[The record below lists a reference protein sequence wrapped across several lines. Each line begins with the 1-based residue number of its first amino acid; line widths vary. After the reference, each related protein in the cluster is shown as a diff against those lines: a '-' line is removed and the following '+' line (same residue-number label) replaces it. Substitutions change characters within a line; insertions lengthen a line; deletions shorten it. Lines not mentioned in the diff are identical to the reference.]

1 MSEVL
6 RSSLNLLKPP
16 PNLSVSDWADK
27 FRILSPEGSSEAGK
41 FEVSR
46 AVFQKEIMD
55 VCADP
60 SVQEVVVMSCS
71 QVGKTETLL
80 NTIGYY
86 IAYEPAPILMVQ
98 PTLEMARS
106 WSQDRLSTMIRDT
119 PIITQKVADA
129 KSRDAGNTTL
139 HKTFEGG
146 HITAC
151 GANSPASLAS
161 RPIKIVL
168 CDEVD
173 RYPTTAGAEGDPV
186 LLAKRRSAT
195 FWDSKLV
202 MTSTPT
208 VSGASR
214 IESAYESSD
223 QRQFYVPCLHCKH
236 FHILEWK
243 NVVFDKEYTHNA
255 HLICPKCKKKIDNQD
270 RIQII
275 SKGYWKAK
283 QKFAGVAGFHLS
295 GLYSPWISLQEA
307 VDEFL
312 KAKKM
317 PETLRVFINTYLG
330 ESWEDAGERIDDFEL
345 YKRREKYN
353 VPEEV
358 VLITAGVDI
367 QDDRIEMEVVGWGL
381 DEESWS
387 LDYIRIYGDPS
398 APNIWQEL
406 DTHLSKTYECE
417 DKTQMTIVST
427 CIDSGHH
434 TNQVYKFCKPRLAR
448 RVFAIKGQGGEGKT
462 IIGRSTR
469 NNIIRCP
476 LFPVGVDT
484 CKELIYSRLNIK
496 NSGAGYCHFPLKYDE
511 EYFRQL
517 TAEKIVTKYRRG
529 FKKREWVLT
538 RSRNEALDCRVYAL
552 ASLTVLN
559 ADLQMLA
566 KQKLQ
571 TQKNENVN
579 LSRLRNLNKKG
590 NFVSSW
596 KD

>member
-1 MSEVL
+1 
-6 RSSLNLLKPP
+6 
-16 PNLSVSDWADK
+16 
-27 FRILSPEGSSEAGK
+27 
-41 FEVSR
+41 
-46 AVFQKEIMD
+46 MD
-55 VCADP
+55 VWADP
-60 SVQEVVVMSCS
+60 SVNEVVVMSCS

-106 WSQDRLSTMIRDT
+106 WSQDRLSTMVRDT
-119 PIITQKVADA
+119 PIIKNKVADV
-129 KSRDAGNTTL
+129 KSRDSGNTTL

-173 RYPTTAGAEGDPV
+173 RYPSTAGAEGDPV

-208 VSGASR
+208 VAGVSR
-214 IESAYESSD
+214 IEKAYENSD
-223 QRQFYVPCLHCKH
+223 MRKFHVPCIHCKE

-243 NVVFDKEYTHNA
+243 NVKWEKDRPDTAVIE
-255 HLICPKCKKKIDNQD
+255 CPNCKKTMDNAD
-270 RIQII
+270 RIRSI
-275 SKGYWKAK
+275 SKGHWKA
-283 QKFAGVAGFHLS
+283 QNKFNGIAGFHLS

-307 VDEFL
+307 ATEFL
-312 KAKKM
+312 TAKKM

-330 ESWEDAGERIDDFEL
+330 ESWEDEGERIDDLGLF
-345 YKRREKYN
+345 KRREEYTT

-358 VLITAGVDI
+358 LVITAGVDI

-398 APNIWQEL
+398 APNIWNDL
-406 DTHLSKTYECE
+406 DTHLSKTYEDMRIISC
-417 DKTQMTIVST
+417 

-448 RVFAIKGQGGEGKT
+448 RVFAIKGQAGEGKT
-462 IIGRSTR
+462 IIGRPSK
-469 NNIIRCP
+469 NNIMRCP

-484 CKELIYSRLNIK
+484 AKELIYSRLNIQ
-496 NSGAGYCHFPLKYDE
+496 NAGAGYCHFPMTYDE

-529 FKKREWVLT
+529 FKRREWILM
-538 RSRNEALDCRVYAL
+538 RSRNEALDCRVYSLAAL
-552 ASLTVLN
+552 SGLT
-559 ADLQMLA
+559 ADLKMLS
-566 KQKLQ
+566 KNKKLQ
-571 TQKNENVN
+571 DQKRTKVN
-579 LSRLRNLNKKG
+579 PSRLRNQKKRG

-596 KD
+596 EN

>member
-1 MSEVL
+1 M
-6 RSSLNLLKPP
+6 
-16 PNLSVSDWADK
+16 
-27 FRILSPEGSSEAGK
+27 
-41 FEVSR
+41 
-46 AVFQKEIMD
+46 MD

-106 WSQDRLSTMIRDT
+106 WSQDRLSTMVRDT
-119 PIITQKVADA
+119 PIITNKVADA

-173 RYPTTAGAEGDPV
+173 RYPSTAGAEGDPV

-195 FWDSKLV
+195 FWDSKLI

-208 VSGASR
+208 VQGASR
-214 IESAYESSD
+214 IERAYENSD
-223 QRQFYVPCLHCKH
+223 QRRFYVPCIHCK
-236 FHILEWK
+236 FSHIFEWK
-243 NVVFDKEYTHNA
+243 NVIFDKDYLHNTH
-255 HLICPKCKKKIDNQD
+255 LVCPKCKGKIDNAD
-270 RIQII
+270 RIRSI
-275 SKGYWKAK
+275 SKGVWKASE
-283 QKFAGVAGFHLS
+283 KFTGIAGFHLS
-295 GLYSPWISLQEA
+295 GLYSPWISLEEA
-307 VDEFL
+307 VKEFL
-312 KAKKM
+312 TAKKM
-317 PETLRVFINTYLG
+317 PETLRVFVNTYLG
-330 ESWEDAGERIDDFEL
+330 ESWEDEGERIDDLGLF
-345 YKRREKYN
+345 KRKEEYT

-398 APNIWQEL
+398 APNIWNEL
-406 DTHLSKTYECE
+406 DTHLTKTYN
-417 DKTQMTIVST
+417 DMRIVSC

-448 RVFAIKGQGGEGKT
+448 RIFAIKGTSGDGKT
-462 IIGRSTR
+462 IVGRSSR
-469 NNIIRCP
+469 NNIMRCP

-484 CKELIYSRLNIK
+484 AKELIYSRLNIQ
-496 NSGAGYCHFPLKYDE
+496 NAGAGYCHFPMKYDE

-529 FKKREWVLT
+529 FKRREWVLT

-559 ADLQMLA
+559 ADLKMLA
-566 KQKLQ
+566 N
-571 TQKNENVN
+571 QKNKTKENPQ
-579 LSRLRNLNKKG
+579 RLRNQTKKG

-596 KD
+596 KN

>member
-1 MSEVL
+1 
-6 RSSLNLLKPP
+6 
-16 PNLSVSDWADK
+16 
-27 FRILSPEGSSEAGK
+27 
-41 FEVSR
+41 
-46 AVFQKEIMD
+46 MD
-55 VCADP
+55 ACADP
-60 SVQEVVVMSCS
+60 SISEVVVMSCS

-80 NTIGYY
+80 NAIGYY

-106 WSQDRLSTMIRDT
+106 WSQDRLATMVRDT
-119 PIITQKVADA
+119 PIITKKVADV

-173 RYPTTAGAEGDPV
+173 RYPSTAGAEGDPV

-195 FWDSKLV
+195 FWDSKLI

-214 IESAYESSD
+214 IESAYENSD
-223 QRQFYVPCLHCKH
+223 QRKYYVPCIKCKH

-243 NVVFDKEYTHNA
+243 NVIFEKDYTEKA
-255 HLICPKCKKKIDNQD
+255 HLVCPKCKKKIDNQD
-270 RIQII
+270 RIQMIG
-275 SKGYWKAK
+275 KGHWKAH
-283 QKFAGVAGFHLS
+283 QKFMGVAGFHLS

-317 PETLRVFINTYLG
+317 PETLRVFVNTYLG
-330 ESWEDAGERIDDFEL
+330 ESWEDVGERIDDFQL
-345 YKRREKYN
+345 YKRREKYT

-358 VLITAGVDI
+358 ILITAGVDI
-367 QDDRIEMEVVGWGL
+367 QDDRIEVEVVGWGL

-387 LDYIRIYGDPS
+387 LDYIRINGDPS
-398 APNIWQEL
+398 APNIWADL
-406 DTHLSKTYECE
+406 DMHLSKTYDCD
-417 DKTQMTIVST
+417 DKTQMRIVST

-434 TNQVYKFCKPRLAR
+434 TNQVYKFCKSRLAR

-469 NNIIRCP
+469 NNIMRCP

-484 CKELIYSRLNIK
+484 CKELIYSRLNIQ
-496 NSGAGYCHFPLKYDE
+496 NAGAGYCHFPLKYDE

-529 FKKREWVLT
+529 FKRREWVLM

-552 ASLTVLN
+552 ASLSILN
-559 ADLQMLA
+559 ADLKMLA
-566 KQKLQ
+566 RQKKLQ
-571 TQKNENVN
+571 TQKGGNVN
-579 LSRLRNLNKKG
+579 PNRLRKHQKKG
-590 NFVSSW
+590 SFVSSW

>member
-1 MSEVL
+1 MSDVI

-16 PNLSVSDWADK
+16 PSLTVSAWADK
-27 FRILSPEGSSEAGK
+27 FRVLSPEGSSEAGK
-41 FEVSR
+41 FETSR

-106 WSQDRLSTMIRDT
+106 WSQDRLSTMVRDT
-119 PIITQKVADA
+119 PIITNKVADA

-161 RPIKIVL
+161 RPIKIVM

-173 RYPTTAGAEGDPV
+173 RYPSTAGSEGDPV

-195 FWDSKLV
+195 FWDSKLI

-214 IESAYESSD
+214 IERAYENSD
-223 QRQFYVPCLHCKH
+223 QRKFYVPCIHCKYS
-236 FHILEWK
+236 HIFEWK
-243 NVVFDKEYTHNA
+243 NVIFDKEYLHNA
-255 HLICPKCKKKIDNQD
+255 HLVCPKCKGKIDNAD
-270 RIQII
+270 RIRSIA
-275 SKGYWKAK
+275 KGVWKASE
-283 QKFAGVAGFHLS
+283 KFTGIAGFHLS
-295 GLYSPWISLQEA
+295 GLYSPWISLEEA
-307 VDEFL
+307 AKEFL
-312 KAKKM
+312 SAKKM
-317 PETLRVFINTYLG
+317 PETLRVFVNTYLG
-330 ESWEDAGERIDDFEL
+330 ESWEDEGERIDDLGLF
-345 YKRREKYN
+345 KRKEEYT
-353 VPEEV
+353 VPDEV

-387 LDYIRIYGDPS
+387 LDYLRIYGDPS
-398 APNIWQEL
+398 APNIWNEL
-406 DTHLSKTYECE
+406 DTHLSKTYNDMRIISC
-417 DKTQMTIVST
+417 

-448 RVFAIKGQGGEGKT
+448 RIFAIKGQAGDAKT
-462 IIGRSTR
+462 IVGRSSR
-469 NNIIRCP
+469 NNIMRCP

-484 CKELIYSRLNIK
+484 AKELIYSRLNIQ
-496 NSGAGYCHFPLKYDE
+496 NAGAGYCHFPMKYDE
-511 EYFRQL
+511 EYFKQL

-529 FKKREWVLT
+529 FKRREWVLT

-559 ADLQMLA
+559 ADLKMLA
-566 KQKLQ
+566 KQKAQ
-571 TQKNENVN
+571 TKKNP
-579 LSRLRNLNKKG
+579 SRLRDRNKKG

-596 KD
+596 KN

>member
-1 MSEVL
+1 ML

-16 PNLSVSDWADK
+16 PSLSVSAWADK
-27 FRILSPEGSSEAGK
+27 FRVLSPEGSSEAGR
-41 FEVSR
+41 FETSR
-46 AVFQKEIMD
+46 AVFQKEMMD

-106 WSQDRLSTMIRDT
+106 WSQDRLSTMVRDT
-119 PIITQKVADA
+119 PIITNKVADA

-173 RYPTTAGAEGDPV
+173 RYPSTAGAEGDPV

-195 FWDSKLV
+195 FWDSKLI

-208 VSGASR
+208 VQGASR
-214 IESAYESSD
+214 IERAYENSD
-223 QRQFYVPCLHCKH
+223 QRRFYVPCIHCK
-236 FHILEWK
+236 FSHIFEWK
-243 NVVFDKEYTHNA
+243 NVIFDKDYLHNTH
-255 HLICPKCKKKIDNQD
+255 LVCPKCKGKIDNAD
-270 RIQII
+270 RIRSI
-275 SKGYWKAK
+275 SKGVWKASE
-283 QKFAGVAGFHLS
+283 KFTGIAGFHLS
-295 GLYSPWISLQEA
+295 GLYSPWISLEEA
-307 VDEFL
+307 VKEFL
-312 KAKKM
+312 TAKKM
-317 PETLRVFINTYLG
+317 PETLRVFVNTYLG
-330 ESWEDAGERIDDFEL
+330 ESWEDEGERIDDLGLF
-345 YKRREKYN
+345 KRKEEYT

-398 APNIWQEL
+398 APNIWNEL
-406 DTHLSKTYECE
+406 DTHLTKTYN
-417 DKTQMTIVST
+417 DMRIVSC

-448 RVFAIKGQGGEGKT
+448 RIFAIKGTSGDGKT
-462 IIGRSTR
+462 IVGRSSR
-469 NNIIRCP
+469 NNIMRCP

-484 CKELIYSRLNIK
+484 AKELIYSRLNIQ
-496 NSGAGYCHFPLKYDE
+496 NAGAGYCHFPMKYDE

-529 FKKREWVLT
+529 FKRREWVLT

-559 ADLQMLA
+559 ADLKMLA
-566 KQKLQ
+566 N
-571 TQKNENVN
+571 QKNKTKENPQ
-579 LSRLRNLNKKG
+579 RLRNQTKKG

-596 KD
+596 KN

>member
-16 PNLSVSDWADK
+16 PSLTVSAWADK
-27 FRILSPEGSSEAGK
+27 FRVLSPEGSSEAGK
-41 FEVSR
+41 FETSR

-106 WSQDRLSTMIRDT
+106 WSQDRLSTMVRDT
-119 PIITQKVADA
+119 PIITNKVADA

-173 RYPTTAGAEGDPV
+173 RYPSTAGAEGDPV

-195 FWDSKLV
+195 FWDSKLI

-214 IESAYESSD
+214 IERAYENSD
-223 QRQFYVPCLHCKH
+223 QRKFYVPCIHCKH
-236 FHILEWK
+236 SHIFEWK
-243 NVVFDKEYTHNA
+243 NVIFDKEYLHNA
-255 HLICPKCKKKIDNQD
+255 HLVCPKCKGKIDNAD
-270 RIQII
+270 RIRSIA
-275 SKGYWKAK
+275 KGVWKASE
-283 QKFAGVAGFHLS
+283 KFTGIAGFHLS
-295 GLYSPWISLQEA
+295 GLYSPWISLEEA
-307 VDEFL
+307 AKEFL
-312 KAKKM
+312 SAKKM
-317 PETLRVFINTYLG
+317 PETLRVFVNTYLG
-330 ESWEDAGERIDDFEL
+330 ESWEDEGERIDDLGLF
-345 YKRREKYN
+345 KRKEEYT
-353 VPEEV
+353 VPDEV

-387 LDYIRIYGDPS
+387 LDYLRIYGDPS
-398 APNIWQEL
+398 APNIWNEL
-406 DTHLSKTYECE
+406 DTHLSKTYNDMRIISC
-417 DKTQMTIVST
+417 

-448 RVFAIKGQGGEGKT
+448 RIFAIKGQAGDAKT
-462 IIGRSTR
+462 IVGRSSR
-469 NNIIRCP
+469 NNIMRCP

-484 CKELIYSRLNIK
+484 AKELIYSRLNIQ
-496 NSGAGYCHFPLKYDE
+496 NAGAGYCHFPMKYDE
-511 EYFRQL
+511 EYFKQL

-529 FKKREWVLT
+529 FKRREWVLT

-559 ADLQMLA
+559 ADLKMLA
-566 KQKLQ
+566 KQKAQ
-571 TQKNENVN
+571 TKKNP
-579 LSRLRNLNKKG
+579 SRLRDRNKKG

-596 KD
+596 KN

>member
-1 MSEVL
+1 MSDVI

-16 PNLSVSDWADK
+16 PSLTVSAWADK
-27 FRILSPEGSSEAGK
+27 FRVLSPEGSSEAGK
-41 FEVSR
+41 FETSR

-106 WSQDRLSTMIRDT
+106 WSQDRLSTMVRDT
-119 PIITQKVADA
+119 PIITNKVADA

-161 RPIKIVL
+161 RPIKIVM

-173 RYPTTAGAEGDPV
+173 RYPSTAGSEGDPV

-195 FWDSKLV
+195 FWDSKLI

-214 IESAYESSD
+214 IERAYENSD
-223 QRQFYVPCLHCKH
+223 QRKFYVPCIHCKYS
-236 FHILEWK
+236 HIFEWK
-243 NVVFDKEYTHNA
+243 NVIFDKEYLHNA
-255 HLICPKCKKKIDNQD
+255 HLVCPKCKGKIDNAD
-270 RIQII
+270 RIRSIA
-275 SKGYWKAK
+275 KGVWKASE
-283 QKFAGVAGFHLS
+283 KFTGIAGFHLS
-295 GLYSPWISLQEA
+295 GLYSPWISLEEA
-307 VDEFL
+307 AKEFL
-312 KAKKM
+312 SAKKM
-317 PETLRVFINTYLG
+317 PETLRVFVNTYLG
-330 ESWEDAGERIDDFEL
+330 ESWEDEGERIDDLGLF
-345 YKRREKYN
+345 KRKEEYT

-387 LDYIRIYGDPS
+387 LDYLRIYGDPS
-398 APNIWQEL
+398 APNIWNEL
-406 DTHLSKTYECE
+406 DTHLSKTYNDMRIISC
-417 DKTQMTIVST
+417 

-448 RVFAIKGQGGEGKT
+448 RIFAIKGQAGDAKT
-462 IIGRSTR
+462 IVGRSSR
-469 NNIIRCP
+469 NNIMRCP

-484 CKELIYSRLNIK
+484 AKELIYSRLNIQ
-496 NSGAGYCHFPLKYDE
+496 NAGAGYCHFPMKYDE
-511 EYFRQL
+511 EYFKQL

-529 FKKREWVLT
+529 FKRREWVLT

-559 ADLQMLA
+559 ADLKMLA
-566 KQKLQ
+566 KQKAQ
-571 TQKNENVN
+571 TKKNP
-579 LSRLRNLNKKG
+579 SRLRDRNKKG

-596 KD
+596 KN

>member
-1 MSEVL
+1 MTEGMSEVL

-16 PNLSVSDWADK
+16 PSLTVSAWADK
-27 FRILSPEGSSEAGK
+27 FRVLSPEGSSEAGK
-41 FEVSR
+41 FETSR

-106 WSQDRLSTMIRDT
+106 WSQDRLSTMVRDT
-119 PIITQKVADA
+119 PIITNKVADA

-161 RPIKIVL
+161 RPIKIVM

-173 RYPTTAGAEGDPV
+173 RYPSTAGSEGDPV

-195 FWDSKLV
+195 FWDSKLI

-214 IESAYESSD
+214 IERAYENSD
-223 QRQFYVPCLHCKH
+223 QRKFYVPCIHCKYS
-236 FHILEWK
+236 HIFEWK
-243 NVVFDKEYTHNA
+243 NVIFDKEYLHNA
-255 HLICPKCKKKIDNQD
+255 HLVCPKCKGKIDNAD
-270 RIQII
+270 RIRSIA
-275 SKGYWKAK
+275 KGVWKASE
-283 QKFAGVAGFHLS
+283 KFTGIAGFHLS
-295 GLYSPWISLQEA
+295 GLYSPWISLEEA
-307 VDEFL
+307 AKEFL
-312 KAKKM
+312 SAKKM
-317 PETLRVFINTYLG
+317 PETLRVFVNTYLG
-330 ESWEDAGERIDDFEL
+330 ESWEDEGERIDDLGLF
-345 YKRREKYN
+345 KRKEEYT
-353 VPEEV
+353 VPDEV

-387 LDYIRIYGDPS
+387 LDYLRIYGDPS
-398 APNIWQEL
+398 APNIWNEL
-406 DTHLSKTYECE
+406 DTHLSKTYNDMRIISC
-417 DKTQMTIVST
+417 

-448 RVFAIKGQGGEGKT
+448 RIFAIKGQAGDAKT
-462 IIGRSTR
+462 IVGRSSR
-469 NNIIRCP
+469 NNIMRCP

-484 CKELIYSRLNIK
+484 AKELIYSRLNIQ
-496 NSGAGYCHFPLKYDE
+496 NAGAGYCHFPMKYDE
-511 EYFRQL
+511 EYFKQL

-529 FKKREWVLT
+529 FKRREWVLT

-559 ADLQMLA
+559 ADLKMLA
-566 KQKLQ
+566 KQKAQ
-571 TQKNENVN
+571 TKKNP
-579 LSRLRNLNKKG
+579 SRLRDRNKKG

-596 KD
+596 KN

>member
-16 PNLSVSDWADK
+16 PSLTVSAWADK
-27 FRILSPEGSSEAGK
+27 FRVLSPEGSSEAGK
-41 FEVSR
+41 FETSR

-106 WSQDRLSTMIRDT
+106 WSQDRLSTMVRDT
-119 PIITQKVADA
+119 PIITNKVADA

-161 RPIKIVL
+161 RPIKIVM

-173 RYPTTAGAEGDPV
+173 RYPSTAGSEGDPV

-195 FWDSKLV
+195 FWDSKLI

-214 IESAYESSD
+214 IERAYENSD
-223 QRQFYVPCLHCKH
+223 QRKFYVPCIHCKYS
-236 FHILEWK
+236 HIFEWK
-243 NVVFDKEYTHNA
+243 NVIFDKEYLHNA
-255 HLICPKCKKKIDNQD
+255 HLVCPKCKGKIDNAD
-270 RIQII
+270 RIRSIA
-275 SKGYWKAK
+275 KGVWKASE
-283 QKFAGVAGFHLS
+283 KFTGIAGFHLS
-295 GLYSPWISLQEA
+295 GLYSPWISLEEA
-307 VDEFL
+307 VKEFL
-312 KAKKM
+312 SAKKM
-317 PETLRVFINTYLG
+317 PETLRVFVNTYLG
-330 ESWEDAGERIDDFEL
+330 ESWEDEGERIDDLGLF
-345 YKRREKYN
+345 KRKEEYT
-353 VPEEV
+353 VPDEV

-387 LDYIRIYGDPS
+387 LDYLRIYGDPS
-398 APNIWQEL
+398 APNIWNEL
-406 DTHLSKTYECE
+406 DTHLSKTYNDMRIISC
-417 DKTQMTIVST
+417 

-448 RVFAIKGQGGEGKT
+448 RIFAIKGQAGDAKT
-462 IIGRSTR
+462 IVGRSSR
-469 NNIIRCP
+469 NNIMRCP

-484 CKELIYSRLNIK
+484 AKELIYSRLNIQ
-496 NSGAGYCHFPLKYDE
+496 NAGAGYCHFPMKYDE
-511 EYFRQL
+511 EYFKQL

-529 FKKREWVLT
+529 FKRREWVLT

-559 ADLQMLA
+559 ADLKMLA
-566 KQKLQ
+566 KQKAQ
-571 TQKNENVN
+571 TKKNP
-579 LSRLRNLNKKG
+579 SRLRDRNKKG

-596 KD
+596 KN